1 MILREYYTT
10 TESGIKLYRTYS
22 NTNHYIQKIGTTE
35 KYIEAIEAGDS
46 TFEYEE
52 LPETFDPILFNE

>member
-35 KYIEAIEAGDS
+35 KYVEAVDKEDS
-46 TFEYEE
+46 TLEYEE
-52 LPETFDPILFNE
+52 WSETLDPELFNE

>member
-35 KYIEAIEAGDS
+35 KYTEAIDVEDS

-52 LPETFDPILFNE
+52 LLETFDSELL

>member
-35 KYIEAIEAGDS
+35 KYVEAIDTEDS

-52 LPETFDPILFNE
+52 LSETFDPELLEE

>member
-22 NTNHYIQKIGTTE
+22 NTNHYIQKVGTTE
-35 KYIEAIEAGDS
+35 KYVEAIDTEDS

-52 LPETFDPILFNE
+52 SAETFDPELLEE